1 MGVVEAKTN
10 DFLLENIHSQAVVL
24 VDEVLY
30 ESQRHVEE
38 RQRDGVDKFR
48 LDAKIVDFRDA

>member
-10 DFLLENIHSQAVVL
+10 DFLLENIHSQAV
-24 VDEVLY
+24 VLY

-48 LDAKIVDFRDA
+48 LDAKIVDFCDA